1 LGISFIVFPLTTG
14 LVATAI
20 LLIGSFFLYG
30 PHVFLVTTCP
40 SRFKDENVV
49 AASTGFIDG
58 MGYVGTVLIGI
69 IVPVLVDM
77 GKGKWNYVFTFWVVL
92 SFVAAISVTLA
103 YFLHFKRNNACKEEA
118 PLNP

>member
-1 LGISFIVFPLTTG
+1 
-14 LVATAI
+14 
-20 LLIGSFFLYG
+20 
-30 PHVFLVTTCP
+30 TCP
-40 SRFKDENVV
+40 SRFKDDNVV

-58 MGYVGTVLIGI
+58 MGYIGTVLIGI

-118 PLNP
+118 SLNP